1 MLVSLSDPS
10 RLMSSLAAIAA
21 SLLLGYPLYVK
32 QVHPIVQILICMS
45 QTTIGLYMLIVPFAC
60 TASDGL
66 CSSSCRYWVIGII
79 TLLSLVNVVIPVLGA
94 VVGMGTA
101 SGLLVNAFLS
111 TLIDSGYIRTIAVG
125 IAVIAGST
133 SLFVNRDMI
142 LHWQLFAP
150 PVIGG
155 YLAGLVA
162 VEWFGD
168 SEGNDPL
175 FYSVWFAAT
184 LISIALHIRRRRVV
198 SWLEKKQAVAVH
210 SKESQIVKVMR
221 SADPKMNVDDFEK
234 LRERLLG
241 EVGGDKEQVDRLI
254 FGGGLY

>member
-1 MLVSLSDPS
+1 
-10 RLMSSLAAIAA
+10 
-21 SLLLGYPLYVK
+21 
-32 QVHPIVQILICMS
+32 
-45 QTTIGLYMLIVPFAC
+45 
-60 TASDGL
+60 
-66 CSSSCRYWVIGII
+66 
-79 TLLSLVNVVIPVLGA
+79 VNVVIPVLGA